1 MTLRPWPSTALDVL
15 LVTVTATA
23 PATLTLEP
31 DELSPLEVLAL
42 ALLVSPV
49 LLARFAGLVLPTTFG
64 FGIVE
69 LPEGVRVIT
78 RLTAPVDG
86 YTSDASSNAVD

>member
-49 LLARFAGLVLPTTFG
+49 LPVALESAVVALVS
-64 FGIVE
+64 
-69 LPEGVRVIT
+69 
-78 RLTAPVDG
+78 APPF
-86 YTSDASSNAVD
+86 